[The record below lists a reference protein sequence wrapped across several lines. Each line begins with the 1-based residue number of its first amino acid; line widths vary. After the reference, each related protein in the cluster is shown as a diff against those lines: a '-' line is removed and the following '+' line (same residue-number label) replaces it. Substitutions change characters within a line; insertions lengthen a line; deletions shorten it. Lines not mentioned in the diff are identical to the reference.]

1 MRRPAASRLVTVTV
15 VITAA
20 MMASERPVPIC
31 GTGTGPIRCTPDSS
45 SAAARSRGNIS

>member
-1 MRRPAASRLVTVTV
+1 LRLRAGGLRFSGLVRRLAAIRLVAVTV

-31 GTGTGPIRCTPDSS
+31 GTGTGPI
-45 SAAARSRGNIS
+45 